1 MTRSPV
7 GPDPLVGTVLEGRY
21 QVGEQIGSGGMC
33 VVYRGFD
40 RRLERPVA
48 IKFAADHL
56 LDSSGRLDDPRIAE
70 RFDFEARAVARL
82 CDPALVAVF
91 DQGSTGGR
99 PYLVLEFIAGGTAR
113 QLLAE
118 RGPMPPY
125 AAAAL
130 LEPVLRALGT
140 AHRIGLVHGDV
151 KPENILIS
159 EEGEVK
165 ITDFGSAA
173 WSERNGS
180 QPSPLE
186 AFGTAAYLAPEQAR
200 SGAGEGLRAASD
212 IYSAGVVLY
221 ELLTGALPFAGAD
234 AAELAEARL
243 RHDVPPPSR
252 AVDGVPLQFDNI
264 VLRATE
270 RDPAAR
276 YPDADSML
284 RDLDR
289 VRAELGL
296 PRYSVPAPTAAP
308 SLTGAHATAPTTAQ
322 QSTVDLGSVIPAT
335 GGETDPVRTIVEN
348 IGSPISETTG
358 WREVAVGFIVVL
370 LLGVVSM
377 ICGYFFAAFLE
388 QQLG

>member
-1 MTRSPV
+1 MTHSPF
-7 GPDPLVGTVLEGRY
+7 GSDPLVGAVLEGRY

-40 RRLERPVA
+40 QRLERRVA
-48 IKFAADHL
+48 VKFAADQFL
-56 LDSSGRLDDPRIAE
+56 GDPRIAE

-82 CDPALVAVF
+82 SDPALVAVF
-91 DQGSTGGR
+91 DQGCTGGR
-99 PYLVLEFIAGGTAR
+99 PYLVLEFVAGGTAR

-130 LEPVLRALGT
+130 LEPILRALGS

-159 EEGEVK
+159 EGGDVK

-173 WSERNGS
+173 WSERSGS

-200 SGAGEGLRAASD
+200 RNHGEGLCAASD

-221 ELLTGALPFAGAD
+221 EFLTGELPFAGAD
-234 AAELAEARL
+234 SAELAEARL
-243 RHDVPPPSR
+243 RQDVPPPSR

-276 YPDADSML
+276 YQDAESML

-289 VRAELGL
+289 ARAELGL
-296 PRYSVPAPTAAP
+296 PRYSVPAPTALP
-308 SLTGAHATAPTTAQ
+308 SGTAAHRTAPATAQ
-322 QSTVDLGSVIPAT
+322 QSTVKLGSVMPAA
-335 GGETDPVRTIVEN
+335 GGETDPLRTIGEN
-348 IGSPISETTG
+348 IGSPTSGTTS
-358 WREVAVGFIVVL
+358 WREIAVGFVIIM
-370 LLGVVSM
+370 LLGAIAM
-377 ICGYFFAAFLE
+377 ICGYFFAAFFE